1 MKCANCGAEIKVGCI
16 YCSVCGKEAQIVSD
30 YNLLEDDFL
39 RNMLKE
45 REEKIRG
52 EAAGKTSAKETKE
65 EGHSVKAR
73 TQEAPN
79 NRRGQEESKN
89 GRQKH
94 RIKKRIIFAVSSIIL
109 LVVLIVAIVLMVG
122 HSRENSYDY
131 QLEQA
136 KLCLEDKNYRAAE
149 EFAVRALQLEKDSLE
164 TKLLLADIYVL
175 RGEAGKAITLLNEV
189 CDKYKDHQEAY
200 QKLIDLYAE
209 KKDYE
214 NIRELSEKTDDED
227 VLELFVEYFPRQPEF
242 DRESGVYTEE
252 FSVGISGGEGDR
264 IYYTL
269 DGSEPRQGKEY
280 QGPILIEPGAN
291 IQIRAIARNEY
302 ELYSDEVKGE
312 FQVELQKP
320 EKPGVS
326 PCGGSFYE
334 TQDITVTMPEGCKV
348 YYTWDGTT
356 PNTSSS
362 QYTKPLTMPEGNNIL
377 SLIVVNE
384 HGMSS
389 DVKKC
394 NYIYMPMTQSP
405 MGPE

>member
-52 EAAGKTSAKETKE
+52 EAERKAPIKDSKEERHSAKE
-65 EGHSVKAR
+65 R
-73 TQEAPN
+73 TQEPIN
-79 NRRGQEESKN
+79 GRRGQEEAKN
-89 GRQKH
+89 GKQK
-94 RIKKRIIFAVSSIIL
+94 RRVKKRIIFAVSSIIL
-109 LVVLIVAIVLMVG
+109 LIVLIVAIVLMVG
-122 HSRENSYDY
+122 HSRDNSYDY
-131 QLEQA
+131 QMEQA
-136 KLCLEDKNYRAAE
+136 RICVEDKNYRAAE
-149 EFAVRALQLEKDSLE
+149 EFAVRALQLEEDSLE
-164 TKLLLADIYVL
+164 AKLLLADIYVL
-175 RGEAGKAITLLNEV
+175 RGEEGKAITLLNEV
-189 CDKYKDHQEAY
+189 CGKHRDHQEAY
-200 QKLIDLYAE
+200 QKLIGLYAD

-214 NIRELSEKTDDED
+214 SIRNLSEKTEDED
-227 VLELFVEYFPRQPEF
+227 VLKLFIEYFPQNPEF
-242 DRESGVYTEE
+242 DSEEGVYAEE
-252 FSVGISGGEGDR
+252 FSVGISAGEGDS

-269 DGSEPRQGKEY
+269 DGSDPRQGKEY
-280 QGPILIEPGAN
+280 QGPILIEPGQDV
-291 IQIRAIARNEY
+291 QIRAIARNEY
-302 ELYSDEVKGE
+302 ELYSDEVEGE

-320 EKPGVS
+320 EKPRVS

-334 TQDITVTMPEGCKV
+334 AQEITVAVPEGCKA

-362 QYTKPLTMPEGNNIL
+362 QYTKPLTVPEGNNIL
-377 SLIVVNE
+377 SLIAVNE

-389 DVKKC
+389 DVQKC
-394 NYIYMPMTQSP
+394 NYIYMPAMSSP

>member
-52 EAAGKTSAKETKE
+52 EAERKAPIKDAKEERHSAKS
-65 EGHSVKAR
+65 G
-73 TQEAPN
+73 TQEPIN
-79 NRRGQEESKN
+79 GRRGQEEPQN
-89 GRQKH
+89 GKQK
-94 RIKKRIIFAVSSIIL
+94 RRVKKRIIFAVSSIVL
-109 LVVLIVAIVLMVG
+109 LIVLIVATVLMVSY
-122 HSRENSYDY
+122 SRENSFDY
-131 QLEQA
+131 QIGQA
-136 KLCLEDKNYRAAE
+136 RICLADKNYRDAE
-149 EFAVRALQLEKDSLE
+149 KFALRALQLEEDSLE

-175 RGEAGKAITLLNEV
+175 RGEEGKAITLLEEV
-189 CDKYKDHQEAY
+189 CGKYKDHQEAY
-200 QKLIDLYAE
+200 QKLIDLYAD

-214 NIRELSEKTDDED
+214 SIRKLSEETEDED
-227 VLELFVEYFPRQPEF
+227 VLELFRDYFPQNPQF
-242 DRESGVYTEE
+242 DSEQGVYAEE
-252 FSVGISGGEGDR
+252 FSVGISAGEEDS

-269 DGSEPRQGKEY
+269 DGADPRQGKEY
-280 QGPILIEPGAN
+280 QSPIPIEPGEN
-291 IQIRAIARNEY
+291 VRIRAIARNKY
-302 ELYSDEVKGE
+302 ELYSDEVQGE

-320 EKPGVS
+320 EKPRVS

-334 TQDITVTMPEGCKV
+334 AQDITVTVPEGCKA

-362 QYTKPLTMPEGNNIL
+362 QYTKPLTIPEGNNIL
-377 SLIVVNE
+377 SLIAVNE

-389 DVKKC
+389 DVQKC
-394 NYIYMPMTQSP
+394 NYIYMPTMPNP

>member
-39 RNMLKE
+39 RDMLKE

-52 EAAGKTSAKETKE
+52 EAARKAPVKETKE
-65 EGHSVKAR
+65 EGHSAKTR

-79 NRRGQEESKN
+79 GRRGQEESRN
-89 GRQKH
+89 GKQK
-94 RIKKRIIFAVSSIIL
+94 RRVKKRIIFAVSSIVL
-109 LVVLIVAIVLMVG
+109 LVVLIVAIVLMVR

-131 QLEQA
+131 QMEQA
-136 KLCLEDKNYRAAE
+136 KICLEDKNYRTAE
-149 EFAVRALQLEKDSLE
+149 EYVVRALELEGDSLE
-164 TKLLLADIYVL
+164 AKLLLADIYVL
-175 RGEAGKAITLLNEV
+175 RGEEGKAVTLLEEV
-189 CDKYKDHQEAY
+189 CREHTDNQEAY
-200 QKLIDLYAE
+200 QKLIDLYAD

-214 NIRELSEKTDDED
+214 SIRKLSEKSEDED
-227 VLELFVEYFPRQPEF
+227 VQELFIKYFPQIPQF
-242 DRESGVYTEE
+242 DSEEGVYTEE
-252 FSVGISGGEGDR
+252 FSVGISAGEGDS

-269 DGSEPRQGKEY
+269 DGADPRQGKEY
-280 QGPILIEPGAN
+280 QGPIPIGPGEN
-291 IQIRAIARNEY
+291 VRIRAIARNEY
-302 ELYSDEVKGE
+302 ELYSDEVEGE

-320 EKPGVS
+320 EKPRVS

-334 TQDITVTMPEGCKV
+334 AQDITVTVPEGCKA

-362 QYTKPLTMPEGNNIL
+362 QYTKPLTIPEGNNIL

-389 DVKKC
+389 DVQKC
-394 NYIYMPMTQSP
+394 NYIYMPTTQNP